1 MWYEDL
7 SSFADLGPE
16 CGTCLRA
23 VGWLERG
30 RPFATGPVDAAV
42 YSRLIE
48 LFRHPWE
55 PVVTMGFHH
64 CDLCLYD
71 GQSGKRNI
79 YVPADGM
86 VFVAPELVTHYMNA
100 HGYRPPDAFCAAVL
114 ACPEMRSMAYLKA
127 LLALARPLV
136 QAAR

>member
-1 MWYEDL
+1 
-7 SSFADLGPE
+7 
-16 CGTCLRA
+16 
-23 VGWLERG
+23 LERG